1 LYPSSSIVKVAMQVM
16 AYDDW
21 ETSKACY
28 DIFHAR
34 DCSARPLTVDHTCVA
49 ARQRGVLHMSLALND
64 WLAIDLLP
72 L

>member
-1 LYPSSSIVKVAMQVM
+1 MDVLFIVNIAMQVM
-16 AYDDW
+16 AFDVW
-21 ETSKACY
+21 VTQTACY

-34 DCSARPLTVDHTCVA
+34 NCSASPLTVDHTCVA
-49 ARQRGVLHMSLALND
+49 ARQGDVLHMSLALND